1 MIGMKLTNKKYTREE
16 INLSALN
23 PKEFL
28 DDCSYDYHSGVSEVA
43 EIIHNDKNKKIVML
57 AGPSCSGK
65 TTTAK
70 LLSDMLIKRGNKA
83 YTVSLDDFY
92 HPRSVGYPLDE
103 NGKPDYECVEALDIE
118 LLHSCF
124 GELLKKGSAEFPVF
138 DFQSGDRINKAK
150 KLELS
155 ENDVIIVEG
164 LHALNPVITETLDE
178 NRLYR
183 IYVSVS
189 SRVYEENGEVLL
201 SKRDLRFTRRL
212 VRDYAFRSTS
222 PERTFEIWQSVMKGE
237 DKYLFPFEENA
248 DIKLNSFHPCEPC
261 VLSEKAIKLL
271 ETVKTGEHREKAALL
286 IDKLMQFRNTDYSI
300 LPEDSLLREFTG

>member
-1 MIGMKLTNKKYTREE
+1 MIGMNLTNKIYTCNE
-16 INLSALN
+16 INILADE
-23 PKEFL
+23 PEKFL
-28 DDCSYDYHSGVSEVA
+28 DDCSFDYHSRVSEVA
-43 EIIHNDKNKKIVML
+43 DIIHGDKDKKIVML

-70 LLSDMLIKRGNKA
+70 LLSDMLIKKGSRA

-124 GELLKKGSAEFPVF
+124 GELLKNGSAEFPVF
-138 DFQSGDRINKAK
+138 DFQSGERKNNAK
-150 KLELS
+150 KVELS

-164 LHALNPVITETLDE
+164 LHALNPVITDTLDE

-189 SRVYEENGEVLL
+189 SRVYEENGEVFL
-201 SKRDLRFTRRL
+201 SKRDLRLTRRI

-237 DKYLFPFEENA
+237 DKYLFPFEGNA

-271 ETVKTGEHREKAALL
+271 ETVKTDEHREKVTLL
-286 IDKLMQFRNTDYSI
+286 IDKLKRFRNTDYSI

>member
-16 INLSALN
+16 INLLALN

-271 ETVKTGEHREKAALL
+271 ETVKTGEHREKATLL

>member
-1 MIGMKLTNKKYTREE
+1 MIGMNVTNKKYTCGE
-16 INLSALN
+16 INRLALE
-23 PKEFL
+23 PKKFL
-28 DDCSYDYHSGVSEVA
+28 EDCSYDYHSRVSEVA
-43 EIIHNDKNKKIVML
+43 EIIRNDRNKKIIML

-70 LLSDMLIKRGNKA
+70 LLSDMLIKKGSRA

-118 LLHSCF
+118 LLHFCF
-124 GELLKKGSAEFPVF
+124 GELMKNGGADFPVF
-138 DFQSGDRINKAK
+138 DFHSGERINNAK
-150 KLELS
+150 KVELS

-164 LHALNPVITETLDE
+164 LHALNPVITGALDE
-178 NRLYR
+178 NSLYR
-183 IYVSVS
+183 VYVSVS

-201 SKRDLRFTRRL
+201 SKRDLRFVRRI

-222 PERTFEIWQSVMKGE
+222 PERTFEIWKSVMKGE
-237 DKYLFPFEENA
+237 DKYLFPFEGNA

-261 VLSEKAIKLL
+261 VLSEKAVRLFSAVTND
-271 ETVKTGEHREKAALL
+271 EYREKAGLI
-286 IDKLMQFRNTDYSI
+286 IDKLNRFINIDYSV
-300 LPEDSLLREFTG
+300 LPADSLLREFTG